1 MKQVHHVMVLVPQ
14 HAGQEERGPLGAP
27 RSAAPPG
34 PTLAVDGD
42 VPQPLRARSVP
53 AVVAAATAAIA
64 AAAAA
69 ATGAGTGTGQ
79 AAVGGRW
86 RGGVVV
92 PRGVGVVAQ
101 LVHPLNKLALLV
113 EGILRQDKESSQ
125 VIPGLVFM

>member
-1 MKQVHHVMVLVPQ
+1 MVLVPQ

-69 ATGAGTGTGQ
+69 ATGTGQ

-101 LVHPLNKLALLV
+101 LVHPLNKLTLLV